1 MIIGRVVSK
10 TGRIHE
16 CADMNF
22 NSRVL
27 RLSKAGIP
35 LDWLSQQDAA
45 VLLVKGQVIWTLGDH
60 VAILRGGHNHAGK
73 QSLLPIPSIIAT
85 EGHFKYNELHV
96 PAVCNRLLFRRD
108 AHLCMYCGE
117 TFPAEALTR
126 DHIQP
131 RSRGGSELWTNLVS
145 ACKRCNQRKGNRT
158 PEEANMPLL
167 AVPFKP
173 NKMEYMAL
181 ANRNILA
188 DQMQFLRTGFS
199 KHMRLQ

>member
-1 MIIGRVVSK
+1 MIAN
-10 TGRIHE
+10 T
-16 CADMNF
+16 
-22 NSRVL
+22 RVL

-35 LDWLSQQDAA
+35 LDWLSQEEAA
-45 VLLVKGQVIWTLGDH
+45 VLLVKGQVVWTLGDT
-60 VAILRGGHNHAGK
+60 VAILRGGRSRIGL

-85 EGHFKYNELHV
+85 DGHFKYNELHV
-96 PAVCNRLLFRRD
+96 PSVCNRLLFRRD
-108 AHLCMYCGE
+108 GHLCMYCGNNVALE
-117 TFPAEALTR
+117 DLTR

-131 RSRGGSELWTNLVS
+131 RSRGGKEAWTNLVS
-145 ACKRCNQRKGNRT
+145 ACRRCNQRKGNRT
-158 PEEANMPLL
+158 PEEAGMPLL

-199 KHMRLQ
+199 KHMRMQ